1 MSCGVYKITNQIN
14 GKCYIGQ
21 SINIQQRWKDE
32 RCGAFNSNDGEYNS
46 LKSRAFRKYGLSN
59 FTFEILEECE
69 VDELNQLE
77 ALYANLYNS
86 YAPNGYNVSICGDA
100 GFSFHKLNPQILKC
114 IIEDLKNT
122 NIPEKDLAIKY
133 EVSLDNISKINV
145 GKRCRLP
152 NETYPIRKRNIY
164 PKDKRPCP
172 ICGNLM
178 DRKATICKQC
188 RSKQQQTVS
197 NEQIEN
203 IFNVIYEKGFSE
215 AGRQI
220 GITDNAIKKR
230 LKTMGIPH
238 LIKDFR
244 QWYIEKENS

>member
-86 YAPNGYNVSICGDA
+86 YAPNGYNISICGDA

-133 EVSLDNISKINV
+133 EVSLDNISKINI

-152 NETYPIRKRNIY
+152 NESYPIRKRNIY

-178 DRKATICKQC
+178 DRKSTICKQC

-215 AGRQI
+215 AGRQM

-244 QWYIEKENS
+244 QWYKEKENS